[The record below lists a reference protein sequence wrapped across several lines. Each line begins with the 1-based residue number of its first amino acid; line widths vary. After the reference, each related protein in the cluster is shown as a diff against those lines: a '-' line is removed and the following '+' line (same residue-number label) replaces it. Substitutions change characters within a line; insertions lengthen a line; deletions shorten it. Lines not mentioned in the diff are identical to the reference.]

1 MEFLG
6 IGPLELAFIIL
17 LIIIVF
23 GPKDIV
29 NASKTIGKSLN
40 QFIRSDTWKTINQ
53 TSRELKNLPTRLM
66 REAGLDDLEK
76 IAKEEMTKVDSAI
89 QESVRSSISADI
101 PDAINQEPDDPSD
114 SAISIDLPKIDH
126 PE

>member
-114 SAISIDLPKIDH
+114 SAISIDLLK
-126 PE
+126 